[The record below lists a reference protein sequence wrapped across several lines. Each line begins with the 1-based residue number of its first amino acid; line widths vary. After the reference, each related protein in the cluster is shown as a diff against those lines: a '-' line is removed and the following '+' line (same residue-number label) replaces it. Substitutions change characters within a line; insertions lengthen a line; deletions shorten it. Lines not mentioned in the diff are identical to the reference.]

1 MSARACRRGRHVVA
15 VFTLWLLAA
24 ACATTPGLQKADDS
38 RAQGWRDQAARDYAD
53 ALRREQL
60 TPGERAR
67 ARVAIRELT
76 VELVDQDA
84 LRWVES
90 EDPLAVAEP
99 LARLR
104 GRVDKLDEPQVSA
117 RYNARVSRYLERHRP
132 TLEALRIQHRFVPAM
147 ALASALTTPL
157 AADDP
162 RQSLLRQV
170 QDEGRDWH
178 LAQAQV
184 AQPYVVAVQFHLSMA
199 SRLGAELSP
208 TQKAAVQAG
217 EVAASFGW
225 DLAGP
230 AASCAADLQEL
241 VGRLGTGG
249 AVRVRAEFRNVQCS
263 ASDKS
268 YDRNEAYTYQVAYQ
282 VREARQVA
290 DGQEAYQETDTRPEP
305 VCYSVW
311 VSGTGQ
317 YARYQPRCTTEQR
330 SYSVTKYRPRYRTV
344 YELVTKY
351 RDETGYRD
359 VHYVEYFSALSADLA
374 ASAEGG
380 VTAMRIDIRKE
391 ISDHSYTSPHGSK
404 GLAEDH
410 GPAKVRAL
418 VLAAAAEAV
427 ADKAVPPLARA
438 AAAHN
443 AALAQA
449 ATRPEQALHHWLL
462 ALHFEPSQVAARQ
475 WLDKNLGVRSDQVP
489 AILAGTREVAAVQ
502 LAAKLGQSDLESTG
516 SGYAPRD
523 GFEFALERGY
533 SSDRLRLGF
542 EHERFGDV
550 PFQPPRA
557 ALQFLLAA
565 QHAVI
570 SRGVQDGFGP
580 GIVDHAHWGLVIGG
594 TTTPTYV
601 YEHEQQ
607 KETLMG
613 WGLDLGYA
621 LLVGVRTGYLG
632 VFAGLDASYRYRHV
646 GDVAG
651 ARASLLPRARLEWRA
666 NDRHPVIVNAWVGDL
681 ARTLGAGMGAEILLA
696 VANAGGVV
704 LGWDHESL
712 DARMGG
718 IYHSSVIDIGN
729 RAANVLTVAYQFGF

>member
-199 SRLGAELSP
+199 RRLGAELSP

-249 AVRVRAEFRNVQCS
+249 GR
-263 ASDKS
+263 
-268 YDRNEAYTYQVAYQ
+268 
-282 VREARQVA
+282 
-290 DGQEAYQETDTRPEP
+290 
-305 VCYSVW
+305 
-311 VSGTGQ
+311 
-317 YARYQPRCTTEQR
+317 
-330 SYSVTKYRPRYRTV
+330 
-344 YELVTKY
+344 
-351 RDETGYRD
+351 
-359 VHYVEYFSALSADLA
+359 
-374 ASAEGG
+374 
-380 VTAMRIDIRKE
+380 
-391 ISDHSYTSPHGSK
+391 
-404 GLAEDH
+404 
-410 GPAKVRAL
+410 
-418 VLAAAAEAV
+418 
-427 ADKAVPPLARA
+427 
-438 AAAHN
+438 
-443 AALAQA
+443 
-449 ATRPEQALHHWLL
+449 
-462 ALHFEPSQVAARQ
+462 
-475 WLDKNLGVRSDQVP
+475 
-489 AILAGTREVAAVQ
+489 
-502 LAAKLGQSDLESTG
+502 
-516 SGYAPRD
+516 
-523 GFEFALERGY
+523 
-533 SSDRLRLGF
+533 
-542 EHERFGDV
+542 
-550 PFQPPRA
+550 
-557 ALQFLLAA
+557 
-565 QHAVI
+565 
-570 SRGVQDGFGP
+570 
-580 GIVDHAHWGLVIGG
+580 
-594 TTTPTYV
+594 
-601 YEHEQQ
+601 
-607 KETLMG
+607 
-613 WGLDLGYA
+613 
-621 LLVGVRTGYLG
+621 
-632 VFAGLDASYRYRHV
+632 
-646 GDVAG
+646 AG
-651 ARASLLPRARLEWRA
+651 ARRISQRAVQRERQKLRPQRSLHLPSGLPSPRGAASGRWSRGLSRDGYPPGTRVLL
-666 NDRHPVIVNAWVGDL
+666 
-681 ARTLGAGMGAEILLA
+681 GMGERHGTIRPLPAAL
-696 VANAGGVV
+696 
-704 LGWDHESL
+704 H
-712 DARMGG
+712 
-718 IYHSSVIDIGN
+718 N
-729 RAANVLTVAYQFGF
+729 RAAQL